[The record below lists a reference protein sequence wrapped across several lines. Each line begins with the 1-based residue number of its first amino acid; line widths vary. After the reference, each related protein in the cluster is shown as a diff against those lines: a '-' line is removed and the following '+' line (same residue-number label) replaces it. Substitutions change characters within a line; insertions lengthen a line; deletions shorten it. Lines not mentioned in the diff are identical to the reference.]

1 MDTEQIAFW
10 DSSSFAVVTD
20 KSKPAIKLTINEL
33 KNRGKGVHVIDL
45 SSNPDPE
52 AFNDVSEIPDGVETA
67 VIGVTKTEPAD
78 IMKSLEERGIKR
90 FWIHWRTDT
99 QKTKEMCNDSEIQ
112 CVIGKCPMMYLGSG
126 LSIHGL
132 HRSIAKLVGKY

>member
-1 MDTEQIAFW
+1 MVTEQEAFW

-20 KSKPAIKLTINEL
+20 KSKPAMEFTINEL
-33 KNRGKGVHVIDL
+33 KNRGKDVHVIDL
-45 SSNPDPE
+45 SSDPDPD
-52 AFNDVSEIPDGVETA
+52 ALKGVSEIPEGVETA

-99 QKTKEMCNDSEIQ
+99 EETKDMCNVSEIQ
-112 CVIGKCPMMYLGSG
+112 CITGKCPMMYLGSG
-126 LSIHGL
+126 MSIHGL
-132 HRSIAKLVGKY
+132 HRNIAKLVGKY